1 MDIITLHYF
10 RIFYLY
16 GIIWLCNVEVALI
29 YLANKQV
36 LHFLASEL
44 KASTEDIS

>member
-1 MDIITLHYF
+1 MIALNYF

-16 GIIWLCNVEVALI
+16 GIIWLCNVDVALN

-36 LHFLASEL
+36 LHFLACEL
-44 KASTEDIS
+44 KASTKNIT